1 MRPLATHTS
10 AVHSALTL
18 ILIAATACG
27 GGDSDRGGTIVI
39 GTGAEPGTLFPP
51 LASQSQARA
60 VTELVFDK
68 LADLGPS
75 ANTVGDADFQP
86 RLAHQWT
93 WSADSL
99 AVTFQLDPRARWH
112 DGAPVRAGDV
122 RFAFAVY
129 TDTLVG
135 ARFGTDLRNEI
146 DSVSVA
152 DSVTCTV
159 WFRRR
164 TPEQFYNL
172 VSTVMPLPEHLLGR
186 VPRDS
191 LATARFT
198 REPVGN
204 GPFRF
209 VRWDPAQRVEI
220 AAVDGFFRGR
230 PGLDR
235 VIWTYS
241 SQNSTLVQQLRA
253 GESDFVENLPPAA
266 LTDSL
271 RLAGVRVVRRGN
283 YDYNFLRFNL
293 REGASDRSHH
303 LFSDRE
309 LRRALAMALDRK
321 AMVRSVF
328 DSLGAVLIGPFV
340 RAQWS
345 ADTSLAQ
352 VEFDRA
358 ATARVLDSLGWRAG
372 TDGVRT
378 RAGKPLS
385 FSVLVPTSSAFR
397 QSYAVIMQE
406 QFRLVGVKMAV
417 EKLDFPAFVER
428 LHRHEFDAAMDNLTS
443 SPSPSGVR
451 QSWSTGAVRNGGL
464 NYGSYA
470 NPVFDAHVD
479 SALAARDARSAK
491 AHYRAAYQTIIT
503 DAPAIWLYEPP
514 QISGAQKRLQTGA
527 LRADA
532 WWQGVPTWSI
542 AASGRL
548 PRDAPPA
555 KSP

>member
-10 AVHSALTL
+10 AMHSALTM
-18 ILIAATACG
+18 ILIAAAWG
-27 GGDSDRGGTIVI
+27 GGDAGRGGTIVI
-39 GTGAEPGTLFPP
+39 GTGSEPGTLFPP
-51 LASQSQARA
+51 LASQSQARE

-75 ANTVGDADFQP
+75 ANTLGDTDFQP
-86 RLAHQWT
+86 RLAHRWT
-93 WSADSL
+93 WSVDSL
-99 AVTFQLDPRARWH
+99 AVTFHLDPRARWH

-135 ARFGTDLRNEI
+135 ARFGTDLRNDI

-152 DSVTCTV
+152 DSVTCTA

-266 LTDSL
+266 LTDSV

-293 REGASDRSHH
+293 RDGASDRPHR
-303 LFSDRE
+303 LFADKN
-309 LRRALAMALDRK
+309 LRRALTMALDRT

-345 ADTSLAQ
+345 SDPSLAQ
-352 VEFDRA
+352 FAFDRA
-358 ATARVLDSLGWRAG
+358 DAARLLDSLGWRTG
-372 TDGVRT
+372 SDGIRS
-378 RAGKPLS
+378 RNGKALT

-406 QFRLVGVKMAV
+406 QYRLVGVKMDV

-428 LHRHEFDAAMDNLTS
+428 LHRHEFEAAMDNLTS

-451 QSWSTGAVRNGGL
+451 QSWSTGAVNNGGL
-464 NYGSYA
+464 NFGSYT

-479 SALAARDARSAK
+479 SALGARDARSAK

-514 QISGAQKRLQTGA
+514 QISGAQKRLRTGT

-532 WWQGVPTWSI
+532 WWLGVPSWSI
-542 AASGRL
+542 AAGGRM